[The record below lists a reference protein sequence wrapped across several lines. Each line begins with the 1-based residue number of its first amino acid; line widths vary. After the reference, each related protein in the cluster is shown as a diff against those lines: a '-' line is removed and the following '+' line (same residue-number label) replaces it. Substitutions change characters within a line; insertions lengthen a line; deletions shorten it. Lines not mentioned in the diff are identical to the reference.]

1 MHLIDADQIR
11 ALVNMPELI
20 ERLRAAFKEGHAAPP
35 RQIVPVPGGAGDRL
49 MLFMPAFAADGGGV
63 VKLASIFPDNARSGA
78 PTIQGALV
86 VFSNAGAPV
95 AVMDAA
101 AVTQLRTAAASALA
115 SSYLSR
121 ADSNRLVVIG
131 TGALAPYMALAHA
144 NVRPLQWIGVWG
156 RNYERAAATAA
167 HISRLVRPTIEVVP
181 VEQLERAV
189 RAADII
195 SCVTSSTEPVL
206 QGRWLKPGAF
216 VDLVGSFSPHKR
228 ETDDE
233 AVQRARIFV
242 DTFEGAL
249 NEAGDLLD
257 PMARGAIDRTRIEA
271 ELADLVASRKVG
283 RLNDNEIT
291 LFKSVGVALEDL
303 AAAQCVL
310 AALPRSAM
318 TDSVADRR

>member
-1 MHLIDADQIR
+1 MLVLDADQIR

-20 ERLRAAFKEGHAAPP
+20 ERLRAAFKEGYAAPP
-35 RQIVPVPGGAGDRL
+35 RQVVPIPGGAGDRL
-49 MLFMPAFAADGGGV
+49 MLSMPAFAADGSGV
-63 VKLASIFPDNARSGA
+63 VKLVSVFPDNVRRGA

-86 VFSNAGAPV
+86 VLSDTGAPV

-121 ADSNRLVVIG
+121 ADSNRLLVVG
-131 TGALAPYMALAHA
+131 TGALAPHMAVAHA
-144 NVRPLQWIGVWG
+144 CVRPLQSIGVWG
-156 RNYERAAATAA
+156 RNFERAAATAER
-167 HISRLVRPTIEVVP
+167 IRRLVPPNIEAAP
-181 VEQLERAV
+181 AEQLEPQV

-195 SCVTSSTEPVL
+195 SCATSSTEPLL
-206 QGRWLKPGAF
+206 QGCWLKPGAF
-216 VDLVGSFSPHKR
+216 VDLVGSFSPHMR

-233 AVQRARIFV
+233 VVKRARIFV

-249 NEAGDLLD
+249 REAGDLLD
-257 PMARGAIDRTRIEA
+257 PMSRGVIDQSHIEA
-271 ELADLVASRKVG
+271 ELADLVASRNVG

-303 AAAQCVL
+303 AAAQYVL
-310 AALPRSAM
+310 AA
-318 TDSVADRR
+318 RRNG

>member
-20 ERLRAAFKEGHAAPP
+20 ERLRAAFKEGYAAPP
-35 RQIVPVPGGAGDRL
+35 RQIAPVPGGAGDRL
-49 MLFMPAFAADGGGV
+49 MLSMPAFAADGSGV
-63 VKLASIFPDNARSGA
+63 VKLASVFPDNVRAGA

-86 VFSNAGAPV
+86 VFSDTGTPI

-144 NVRPLQWIGVWG
+144 SVRPLQWIGVWG
-156 RNYERAAATAA
+156 RNYERAATTAA

-181 VEQLERAV
+181 VEQLEPAV

-228 ETDDE
+228 EADDE

-249 NEAGDLLD
+249 SEAGDLLD

-310 AALPRSAM
+310 AALPSRDEGPS
-318 TDSVADRR
+318 R